1 MDVHLL
7 QSEADALHDQL
18 VAWRRDFHRHPE
30 LGFKEFRTS
39 AVVAKHLANLG
50 LEVQIGIGQ
59 TGVVGLLDGAQP
71 GPVVMLRFDMDA
83 LPIQE
88 LNQTEYVSEHAG
100 VMHAC
105 GHDAHTA
112 IGLGIAQ
119 LLAAHR
125 QDFAGTLKFVFQP
138 AEESGNGALAMIR
151 DGVLN
156 DPAPEIAL
164 GLHVWNDVEAGL
176 AQVGTGS
183 VMAAADLFTIKVQG
197 RGTHGAQ
204 PHRGV
209 DAIVLAAH
217 IVTALQTV
225 IARNVDPRQTA
236 VVTVGT
242 LHAGSAFN
250 IIADAAEM
258 TGTLRTFDPIVR
270 EQILRRVT
278 GVVEGTAAAL
288 GGSAAIE
295 IKAISPATVNAAR
308 VAQLVRETATAALGA
323 ANVSADQFT
332 LGAED
337 MSEFLNRVPGC
348 FFFLGS
354 ANADKGLNY
363 PHHNPRFD
371 IDEAILS
378 DGVAILAGAALRYL
392 NSRLPRRFAETSEVL
407 GRETT

>member
-1 MDVHLL
+1 MDLKAEAQAL
-7 QSEADALHDQL
+7 QLQL

-30 LGFKEFRTS
+30 LGFKEVRTS
-39 AVVAKHLANLG
+39 GIVAKHLANLG
-50 LEVQIGIGQ
+50 LEVQIGIGK
-59 TGVVGLLDGAQP
+59 TGVVGVLDGVKP

-88 LNQTEYVSEHAG
+88 LNQTDYVSQTEG

-112 IGLGIAQ
+112 IGLGVAQ
-119 LLAAHR
+119 LMVKHR
-125 QDFAGTLKFVFQP
+125 DEISGTLKFVFQP
-138 AEESGNGALAMIR
+138 AEEGENGALAMIR

-156 DPAPEIAL
+156 DPAPDIAL
-164 GLHVWNDVEAGL
+164 GLHVWNEAP
-176 AQVGTGS
+176 VGVAHVGAGS
-183 VMAAADLFTIKVQG
+183 VMAAADIFAIKVQG
-197 RGTHGAQ
+197 KGTHGAQ

-209 DAIVLAAH
+209 DPILLAAH

-225 IARNVDPRQTA
+225 VARNVNPRQTA

-250 IIADAAEM
+250 IIADIAEM
-258 TGTLRTFDPIVR
+258 TGTIRTFDPLVR
-270 EQILRRVT
+270 EQILQRVQ

-288 GGSAAIE
+288 GGSATIE
-295 IKAISPATVNAAR
+295 IKAISPATVNDAR
-308 VAQLVRETATAALGA
+308 VAQLVRETAIDVMGA

-332 LGAED
+332 MGAED

-354 ANADKGLNY
+354 ANADKGPVY
-363 PHHNPRFD
+363 PYHNPRYD
-371 IDEAILS
+371 IDEAILP

-392 NSRLPRRFAETSEVL
+392 N
-407 GRETT
+407 GDNG